1 VVETIIDLVIEGDIL
16 LRFHEADKSQPSVSP
31 PSASP
36 PTNNLAIAS
45 KKMPVFLAVF
55 AFAQY
60 VQANAASFFLVR
72 LYDFH
77 SVFQLGMALDA
88 VYARNTLQFFALT

>member
-16 LRFHEADKSQPSVSP
+16 FRFHEANKLQPSV
-31 PSASP
+31 SP

-45 KKMPVFLAVF
+45 KKMPVFLTIF

-77 SVFQLGMALDA
+77 SIFQLGMALDA